1 MIDKRLQAYRI
12 YQRFIRIM
20 LTISGCWYMPTKS
33 GKTTYYWSI
42 YLILTLILY
51 SSVCLHAS
59 YILRHNMADMMK
71 SIGLAI
77 SAYSAMLKIITFM
90 INRGSLIKY
99 HRILDDLFE
108 EELMQNEKIRT
119 IILSPLRT
127 IHTLAYTY
135 FIFLMGLVVAYSSP
149 SYIVAIRGLY
159 HHLIVT
165 NYSLP
170 ISRRIGYFWTVPDN
184 YLCHFYLVFETSL
197 GLTSTIVACSVDNV
211 FGFYVYQFISTM
223 RAMTFRLTNPLPT
236 EKFSDLLGKCVAKH
250 QKLLRCRDTLEHV
263 FGHIVFWHVISN
275 AILVCGL
282 MYDAVLM
289 SDFNF
294 ANILV
299 FLTYAWTKLF
309 QTFNYAWYGTILTN
323 AGEDFRNGI
332 YFSEWTNSDFDRH
345 VRTNVILIMMQE
357 PMTVNAIFTPV
368 DVVMF
373 TSSVNTTMSYFFLLR
388 SVSEGG

>member
-282 MYDAVLM
+282 MYDAVLR
-289 SDFNF
+289 
-294 ANILV
+294 V
-299 FLTYAWTKLF
+299 FVQFWTKGRRPNLGIGWSGMVTIDRIF
-309 QTFNYAWYGTILTN
+309 VRSREACEILCRTSAKRSDVSAGRKALTDGPTENGRAIEHAWRLPPMGAVIDRES
-323 AGEDFRNGI
+323 GE
-332 YFSEWTNSDFDRH
+332 
-345 VRTNVILIMMQE
+345 
-357 PMTVNAIFTPV
+357 V
-368 DVVMF
+368 DW
-373 TSSVNTTMSYFFLLR
+373 
-388 SVSEGG
+388 